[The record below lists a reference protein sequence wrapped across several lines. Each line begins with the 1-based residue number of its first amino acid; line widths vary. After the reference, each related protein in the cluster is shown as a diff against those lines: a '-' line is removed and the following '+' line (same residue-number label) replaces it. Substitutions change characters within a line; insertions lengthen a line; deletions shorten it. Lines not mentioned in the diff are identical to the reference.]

1 MKSYLYLSLIPES
14 LIASMLPPEEFG
26 NYMAVG
32 TKKRTHGEAIFFQ
45 VDQDIKSDHFPLA
58 DVDDRCLPHPDGL
71 PKSSLYLSVYRVLEH
86 IPLSAL
92 KNLYLVTDDGR
103 VLELVKQ
110 EYTPSGKSELHL
122 YQELCPLTP
131 LIASNLNPVDFG
143 QFVTDRRNAI
153 SVPRLIFVELLLND
167 LAKDPLSSSAEN
179 LPYANIDH
187 LRDCLNSILKNPEK
201 HTKTVIRCMQQDILY
216 RTIKNGFFVSDQK
229 DICYYP
235 FPSEKDL
242 EEKYH
247 DWWRSALTIG
257 F

>member
-32 TKKRTHGEAIFFQ
+32 TKKRTHGEAVFFQ
-45 VDQDIKSDHFPLA
+45 VDQDFESDHFPLT
-58 DVDDRCLPHPDGL
+58 DVDERCVPHPNGL
-71 PKSSLYLSVYRVLEH
+71 PKCSLYLSVYRVLEH
-86 IPLSAL
+86 IPITAL

-103 VLELVKQ
+103 VLELEKQ
-110 EYTPSGKSELHL
+110 EYAKTAKGELHL
-122 YQELCPLTP
+122 YQELCPVTP
-131 LIASNLNPVDFG
+131 LIASHLNPVDFG
-143 QFVTDRRNAI
+143 QFVTDRRNTI
-153 SVPRLIFVELLLND
+153 SVPRLAFVELMLGD
-167 LAKDPLSSSAEN
+167 LAKDPFSGSAEN
-179 LPYANIDH
+179 LPYSNIGH
-187 LRDCLNSILKNPEK
+187 LRDCLNGILKNPEK
-201 HTKTVIRCMQQDILY
+201 HTKTVIRCMQRDILY

-229 DICYYP
+229 NICYYP
-235 FPSEKDL
+235 FPSETEL

>member
-58 DVDDRCLPHPDGL
+58 DVDDRCLPHSDGL
-71 PKSSLYLSVYRVLEH
+71 PKCSLYLSVYRVLEH

-103 VLELVKQ
+103 VLELEKQ

-153 SVPRLIFVELLLND
+153 SVPRLVFVELLLND

-187 LRDCLNSILKNPEK
+187 LRDCLNSILKNPGK

-235 FPSEKDL
+235 FPSENDL